1 MRPVIALVGRPNV
14 GKSTLFNY
22 LTKSNNAL
30 VADRPGLTR
39 DRIYGITRR
48 FADRY
53 IVIDTGGIVPLKH
66 NHDRSHID
74 FAITSQAWMA
84 IEEASIVFFLVD
96 GATGLVPQDQ
106 EIFSKLRN
114 TNRKVFVLVN
124 KADANSENVLASEFY
139 SLGAERVFETSAR
152 SGKGVRVVMSA
163 VENLYPPPQEASTSE
178 SEKDSIKVALVGRPN
193 AGKSTLANS
202 LIGEERFVT
211 SKTPGTTRD
220 SISVCIEKF
229 GITFELIDTAGVRRR
244 SRVHDVIEKF
254 SIVKTLQ
261 AIESAHVVILMLDG
275 THEIAEQDAR
285 LAGMVLDSGRAVVLV
300 INKID
305 VSSQENFKEI
315 KKGFDLKLRFLEYAE
330 RLLISAKHKEGIT
343 KLLRAAVRAY
353 KSANID
359 VSTGELNRILE
370 NALESFQPPLV
381 RGRRIKLKYV
391 TQVSKCPPT
400 FAIHGNQ
407 IGRIPATYKRYLENY
422 FRKTLQLVG
431 TPVQLVFKQPDN
443 PYAEKRNKLTPRQ
456 QHSKKR
462 LLKKVKKR

>member
-114 TNRKVFVLVN
+114 TNRKVLVLVN

-163 VENLYPPPQEASTSE
+163 VENLYPPPQEAPASE